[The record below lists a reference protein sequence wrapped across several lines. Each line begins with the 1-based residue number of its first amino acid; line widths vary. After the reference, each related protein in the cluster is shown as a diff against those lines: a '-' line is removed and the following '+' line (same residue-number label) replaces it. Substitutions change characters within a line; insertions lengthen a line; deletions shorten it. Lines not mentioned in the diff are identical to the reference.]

1 MSAISD
7 QHAPCAV
14 ADGQARRHVDAIVR
28 RAGTSFFWAMRWLP
42 RDRREAIFAVYA
54 FCREVDDIAD
64 GDASLPDKQA
74 ALNAWRAEIARIHDN
89 NTADTLIGQALLQPV
104 RQFGLSREAFLAV
117 IDGMEMDG
125 AAIVAPSEAEL
136 RLYCARVAGA
146 VGHLCVRIFG
156 ETGDAGRRTADQL
169 GLALQLTNILR
180 DVQEDAERGRLYLP
194 RELLTAA
201 GIPTS
206 DPQAALAHPAIGQV
220 CEAVAAQAQQAFD
233 AAAQAIAGC
242 DPHAHMRPAIIM
254 MMVYKKTLQ
263 RLLASG
269 WRHLGSQATK
279 RPPNLSKAEKLAIAL
294 RHGLF

>member
-7 QHAPCAV
+7 PHAQGAM
-14 ADGQARRHVDAIVR
+14 ADGQARRHVEAIVR

-64 GDASLPDKQA
+64 GDAPLPDKQM
-74 ALNAWRAEIARIHDN
+74 ALNTWRTEIARIYDDHR
-89 NTADTLIGQALLQPV
+89 ADSLIGQALLQPV
-104 RQFGLSREAFLAV
+104 RQFGLTREAFLAV

-125 AAIVAPSEAEL
+125 AAIVAPSQAEL

-180 DVQEDAERGRLYLP
+180 DIEEDAERGRLYLP
-194 RELLTAA
+194 RELLAAA
-201 GIPTS
+201 GIATD

-220 CEAVAAQAQQAFD
+220 CDTVAAQAQQAFE
-233 AAAQAIAGC
+233 AAAEAIAAC
-242 DPHAHMRPAIIM
+242 NPQAHMRPAIIM

-269 WRHLGSQATK
+269 WRHLGPKATA
-279 RPPNLSKAEKLAIAL
+279 RPPQMSKAEKLAIAL